1 MKLGKYEILSM
12 LGRGAFATVHLARD
26 TVLHREVAL
35 KILHPPLLA
44 DPEFVRCF
52 ENDARAAAQLD
63 HPHIVTIHDLG
74 QAEGRLFIAMQYL
87 PGGSLA
93 EQLSNQG
100 PLPFSDAVVLITQVA
115 GALGYAHDRGF
126 IHRDVK
132 PSNVLLNARGESV
145 LADFGLVSAAESSVV
160 ARSSAGGTVGT
171 PAYIAPELW
180 ENQPATPATDV
191 YALACVLYEALMGE
205 ALFRGDTSPAVM
217 RAHFR
222 SPRLPATWP
231 QGVPPEIEDLL
242 QRALVQDPAE
252 RTPTPGALAT
262 GLQALVE
269 RAADPLLAP
278 YTALQAALAAEE
290 WARALQLAAEIR
302 AQDPDYRDVMAL
314 AQEAAEAQARQER
327 RQWATQWKTQ
337 ALTAAKEGDLRAAR
351 TAAQKWA
358 EMAPQ
363 SAEAQALLDRI
374 NARLQAAVAETDE
387 PVSRSSVTRNQDL
400 LRLPGWVWGAMGVLI
415 LGLLMGISTRLNFP
429 VVPSTPSV
437 TPMPTS
443 TATLKPIPTVA
454 VTLANTPTTTPTIP
468 QMTPSVTSEPTF
480 TATATRTPPL
490 PNTST
495 PPPQSPSAVMPQ
507 PISPATSGEF
517 PNPITF
523 VWEGSL
529 KAEQYYQ
536 VTASHGQ
543 SGYALQSD
551 LLTASEWTTNLPDS
565 AFGEWRWQVAVVSG
579 GQEIVSSAPRTLW
592 FNPMATDSGS
602 SDPPTPSEPEPPP
615 GRP

>member
-1 MKLGKYEILSM
+1 L
-12 LGRGAFATVHLARD
+12 RD
-26 TVLHREVAL
+26 
-35 KILHPPLLA
+35 
-44 DPEFVRCF
+44 
-52 ENDARAAAQLD
+52 
-63 HPHIVTIHDLG
+63 
-74 QAEGRLFIAMQYL
+74 
-87 PGGSLA
+87 
-93 EQLSNQG
+93 
-100 PLPFSDAVVLITQVA
+100 
-115 GALGYAHDRGF
+115 
-126 IHRDVK
+126 
-132 PSNVLLNARGESV
+132 LN
-145 LADFGLVSAAESSVV
+145 
-160 ARSSAGGTVGT
+160 
-171 PAYIAPELW
+171 
-180 ENQPATPATDV
+180 
-191 YALACVLYEALMGE
+191 
-205 ALFRGDTSPAVM
+205 
-217 RAHFR
+217 
-222 SPRLPATWP
+222 
-231 QGVPPEIEDLL
+231 
-242 QRALVQDPAE
+242 
-252 RTPTPGALAT
+252 
-262 GLQALVE
+262 E
-269 RAADPLLAP
+269 RAADLLLAP
-278 YTALQAALAAEE
+278 YTALQAALAAED
-290 WARALQLAAEIR
+290 WPQALQLATEIR

-327 RQWATQWKTQ
+327 RQWAAQWKAQ